1 MSSLIPLISDL
12 LPMIISSSSVHIT
25 KATTLRAP
33 DTTPE
38 PGPAKE
44 ADAIVSKSDKLC
56 ASAVLTLQPHTT
68 SSVRHHGEQDTII
81 YTTSGTGVLL
91 VSPGAAQ
98 EVKRHDMEAGDFAFV
113 PAWTEHQLL
122 NETDQENA
130 WVITRSGSQPVV
142 VGLTDW
148 GGDRAK

>member
-56 ASAVLTLQPHTT
+56 AS
-68 SSVRHHGEQDTII
+68 DTII